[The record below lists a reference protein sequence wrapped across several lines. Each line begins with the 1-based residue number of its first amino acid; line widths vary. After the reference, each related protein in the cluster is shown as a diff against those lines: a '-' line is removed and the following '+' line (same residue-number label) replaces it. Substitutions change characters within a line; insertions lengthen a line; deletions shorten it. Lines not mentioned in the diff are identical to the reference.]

1 MMNKLG
7 GVCYKCNN
15 IIRIKNNGCLY
26 KHKLCDGSGSM
37 PIRLEEFP
45 CKVKK
50 IKSIDIKLN
59 DINVFYSMNLKCKND
74 ICNKIRETIISMI
87 ANNDINNEWYNDE
100 KWSKLR
106 DEIKNYEK
114 KNSPNKYNKCKW
126 IIKGGRG
133 NSIDFHVKYFNE
145 CKIIKSRKVEF
156 KYNVDKVSSCP
167 QWASPMKPSQY
178 LICDQ
183 TYEEFFYDNYLPIL
197 CEAFCREIPNKEEY
211 LKQIHCDISISILDM
226 QEKYYK
232 GSSGSK
238 GRFTGLEEDIKFYKL
253 CIKTS
258 KESLFNY
265 FNICELDHKTLNK
278 YLIKKQ
284 KGKEYMLYKGGKI
297 YHEVH
302 TQDDYTIDPE
312 TIIKKSPNFRCKTV
326 SGKKMKILFRWK
338 NGNGIAFPA
347 FQIS

>member
-1 MMNKLG
+1 
-7 GVCYKCNN
+7 
-15 IIRIKNNGCLY
+15 
-26 KHKLCDGSGSM
+26 
-37 PIRLEEFP
+37 
-45 CKVKK
+45 
-50 IKSIDIKLN
+50 
-59 DINVFYSMNLKCKND
+59 
-74 ICNKIRETIISMI
+74 
-87 ANNDINNEWYNDE
+87 
-100 KWSKLR
+100 
-106 DEIKNYEK
+106 
-114 KNSPNKYNKCKW
+114 
-126 IIKGGRG
+126 
-133 NSIDFHVKYFNE
+133 
-145 CKIIKSRKVEF
+145 
-156 KYNVDKVSSCP
+156 
-167 QWASPMKPSQY
+167 
-178 LICDQ
+178 
-183 TYEEFFYDNYLPIL
+183 
-197 CEAFCREIPNKEEY
+197 
-211 LKQIHCDISISILDM
+211 M

-312 TIIKKSPNFRCKTV
+312 TIIKKSPNFRCNTV